1 MTSPFSPARTNEEA
15 YEELISLI
23 ENSQGR
29 LAPIIVACDDWAL
42 RQQVI
47 DRYEAEARQA
57 NILPYRVELG
67 REPSV
72 RAALAKLKETDAALQ
87 QGRPA
92 VFTITGA
99 DTLLRVTLKP
109 EDEQSE
115 LDKFF
120 GYLQWTRE
128 GLREFRYP
136 IVLWVSHRILKE
148 ISRRAPDF
156 WSWRKAVLRF
166 NAETKATV
174 NEGITVDGG
183 TFNADQLEVGKE
195 RSPHAIQHNEPR
207 DDFLPP
213 LEELQAEIQRL
224 ESTAPDSPNLATLY
238 DQLGRVYADRVTTG
252 KAADL
257 DQERQAA
264 IASFQTAINH
274 YQQLDRK
281 SAQAAALNQLGN
293 FLHSQSRFRDAIDF
307 YQQSLAIA
315 REVGDRQGEAASL
328 GNLGNAYRSL
338 GQYPQAIDFHQQSLV
353 IDREVGDR
361 QGEAAS
367 LGNLG
372 NAYDSLGQYPQAIDF
387 HQQHLSIARE
397 IGDRQGEASALG
409 NLGNAYHLLGQYQQ
423 AIDFHQQ
430 SLVIDREIGDR
441 QGEAASLG
449 NLGNAYHSL
458 GYYQQAIDFHQQS
471 LVIAREIGNR
481 QGEANAL
488 GNLGIANHALG
499 HYQQAIDFHQQSLA
513 IQREIGDRQG
523 EANALYNLGIA
534 YYSLRRYQEALEKIQ
549 QAKQLFFEIE
559 LDYKV
564 EQCDQFINEI
574 RQSMAA
580 KSYPQE

>member
-1 MTSPFSPARTNEEA
+1 MTLPFSPSRTNEEA

-72 RAALAKLKETDAALQ
+72 RAALAKLKETNAALQ

-166 NAETKATV
+166 QAETNAIV
-174 NEGITVDGG
+174 NEGITVSGG
-183 TFNADQLEVGKE
+183 TFNAEQLAVGE
-195 RSPHAIQHNEPR
+195 GRSPHAIQPNEPR

-224 ESTAPDSPNLATLY
+224 ESTAPDSPNLATLH

-264 IASFQTAINH
+264 IASFQTAIDH

-281 SAQAAALNQLGN
+281 SAQAAALNRLGN
-293 FLHSQSRFRDAIDF
+293 FLYSQSRFRDAIDF
-307 YQQSLAIA
+307 YQQSLAIQC
-315 REVGDRQGEAASL
+315 EIGDRQGEAASL
-328 GNLGNAYRSL
+328 GGLGSAYYSL
-338 GQYPQAIDFHQQSLV
+338 GQYPQAIDFHQQSL
-353 IDREVGDR
+353 
-361 QGEAAS
+361 A
-367 LGNLG
+367 
-372 NAYDSLGQYPQAIDF
+372 
-387 HQQHLSIARE
+387 
-397 IGDRQGEASALG
+397 
-409 NLGNAYHLLGQYQQ
+409 
-423 AIDFHQQ
+423 
-430 SLVIDREIGDR
+430 IDREIGDR
-441 QGEAASLG
+441 RGEAVTLF
-449 NLGNAYHSL
+449 NLA
-458 GYYQQAIDFHQQS
+458 F
-471 LVIAREIGNR
+471 
-481 QGEANAL
+481 AL
-488 GNLGIANHALG
+488 AKLDQHWEGV
-499 HYQQAIDFHQQSLA
+499 
-513 IQREIGDRQG
+513 QRL
-523 EANALYNLGIA
+523 N
-534 YYSLRRYQEALEKIQ
+534 
-549 QAKQLFFEIE
+549 QAKQLYTALK
-559 LDYKV
+559 LDHKV
-564 EQCDQFINEI
+564 EKCDAAIYDFNRII
-574 RQSMAA
+574 AA
-580 KSYPQE
+580 KPRPVPPKLHEEPPVPDWWEKSLPTSTQPKLRRSQQQVPLWVYFLMGLAIALLIAWLL